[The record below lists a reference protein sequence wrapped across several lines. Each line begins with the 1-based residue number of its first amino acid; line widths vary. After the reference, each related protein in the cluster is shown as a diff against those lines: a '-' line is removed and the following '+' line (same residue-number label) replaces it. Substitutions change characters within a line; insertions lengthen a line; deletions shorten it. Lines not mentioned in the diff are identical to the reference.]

1 MPNAL
6 ILEYQK
12 SRIGHTPS
20 HLRPPERATK
30 KDTQVT
36 TLTRISSLTHDNAA
50 IATQFSVTHKT
61 PHGRTYSYH

>member
-12 SRIGHTPS
+12 SRIRHAPS
-20 HLRPPERATK
+20 HLRPPECATCSFVKVIVFNAGSALQK

-50 IATQFSVTHKT
+50 IAT
-61 PHGRTYSYH
+61 